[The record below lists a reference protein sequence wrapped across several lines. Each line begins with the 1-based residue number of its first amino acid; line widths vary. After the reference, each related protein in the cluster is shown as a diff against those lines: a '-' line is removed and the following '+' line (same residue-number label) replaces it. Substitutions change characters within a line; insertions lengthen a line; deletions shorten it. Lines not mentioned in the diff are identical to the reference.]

1 MFVTLLAS
9 VAFYN
14 GDVMNISRLLHNIT
28 ARARYHACSLYHVM
42 RISRLLQMYNTL
54 RTSELIRKGA
64 AITMPDGHW
73 KQRSEHYRFRSM
85 MCVVIDN
92 CPYSMLLST
101 SNV

>member
-14 GDVMNISRLLHNIT
+14 GDVMNISLLLHNIT

-73 KQRSEHYRFRSM
+73 KQRSEHYTLPSLRQRY
-85 MCVVIDN
+85 N
-92 CPYSMLLST
+92 PLYLLD
-101 SNV
+101 SNTII